1 MLEKVEILFI
11 EDSETDFL
19 LACQLFNHSKMSITR
34 AATLAAGIEKL
45 RTQQFDLILLDLAVP
60 DSFGM
65 TTLHKISSLV
75 EQHPPIVVFT
85 GSDDEASVIEALQNG
100 AQDYLVKG
108 GTDKET
114 LERAIRY
121 SIERH
126 RVDRELRRTNE
137 ELVQLNRQLSLSR
150 DEAIKANE
158 LKTQFVANISHE
170 IRTPMSGILG
180 LAELLA
186 DELEGQN
193 REVADL
199 IFQSAKNLMT
209 LVNDLLDLAKVE
221 AGRVEI
227 TNEQFQIRKL
237 AKDVSAV
244 FQHAAAS
251 KQIKLVSK
259 VDDAVAVEG
268 YGDSHRIRQVLQ
280 NLVQNAIKFTESGSV
295 ELHIE
300 STMRAGRNNVR
311 FSVRDTGKGIS
322 TEDQK
327 KLFQLFVQ
335 VDGSTKR
342 RHSGTGLGLALSK
355 RLVELM
361 GGEIGV
367 ESEVGKGTTFWVEL
381 PLEVGTP
388 SSSLS

>member
-19 LACQLFNHSKMSITR
+19 LAWQLFNHSKISITR
-34 AATLAAGIEKL
+34 AVTLAEGIEKL
-45 RTQQFDLILLDLAVP
+45 RSQQFDLILLDLAVP
-60 DSFGM
+60 DSFGL

-137 ELVQLNRQLSLSR
+137 ELVQLNRQLSVNR

-186 DELEGQN
+186 DELEGEN
-193 REVADL
+193 KEVAHL

-221 AGRVEI
+221 AGKVEI
-227 TNEQFQIRKL
+227 ANEPFPIRKL
-237 AKDVSAV
+237 ANDVSAV

-251 KQIKLVSK
+251 KQIKLMTR

-268 YGDSHRIRQVLQ
+268 YGDSHRLRQVLQ

-295 ELHIE
+295 ELHVE
-300 STMRAGRNNVR
+300 SLKRAGRNDVR
-311 FSVRDTGKGIS
+311 FSVRDTGRGIS
-322 TEDQK
+322 IEDQK

-342 RHSGTGLGLALSK
+342 MHSGTGLGLALSK

-367 ESEVGKGTTFWVEL
+367 ESEPGKGATFWVAL
-381 PLEVGTP
+381 PLEPVMAT
-388 SSSLS
+388 S